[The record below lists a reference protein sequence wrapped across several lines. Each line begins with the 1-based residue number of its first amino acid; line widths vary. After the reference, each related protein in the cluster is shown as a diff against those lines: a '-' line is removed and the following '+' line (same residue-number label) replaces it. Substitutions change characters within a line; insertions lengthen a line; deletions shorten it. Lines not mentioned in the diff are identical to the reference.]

1 MNIRETVQQF
11 KNCSPLS
18 GTDDA
23 WQWSPAPGLNFSGVL
38 SADGERL
45 FQFSFRGPAD
55 ETVCREVLEFTREH
69 TDVLSRDRPLNVAEG
84 LRTTTRGFEAVAT
97 LPPGVHLH
105 YEYENP
111 DFNPFV
117 FVVFPG
123 YRCEFAGD
131 ESEPETLARR
141 RLINPSVL
149 DREPSPFLKMRY
161 DNTRTLSRSKGKDR
175 GIAAIN
181 VLLRELPLLEDAPG
195 SFVEFENRHREVWHV
210 TWQPERG
217 WLLAEGTGGG
227 EGREITLDALRTFAH
242 EQLRR

>member
-1 MNIRETVQQF
+1 MNIRETVEQF
-11 KNCSPLS
+11 KGCSPLA
-18 GTDDA
+18 GVDDA
-23 WQWSPAPGLNFSGVL
+23 WQWSPAPGLHFSGIL
-38 SADGERL
+38 SADRTRL
-45 FQFSFRGPAD
+45 FHFVYADSAD
-55 ETVCREVLEFTREH
+55 EAIVPEVLIFAREH
-69 TDVLSRDRPLNVAEG
+69 SAELTADRPLS
-84 LRTTTRGFEAVAT
+84 AVAGLSCSERDFDT
-97 LPPGVHLH
+97 LASLPPSIHRQYQ
-105 YEYENP
+105 YELPE
-111 DFNPFV
+111 FTPFV
-117 FVVFPG
+117 VVVFPG

-210 TWQPERG
+210 TWQPDRG
-217 WLLAEGTGGG
+217 WLVAEGTGGG
-227 EGREITLDALRTFAH
+227 ESREITLDALRTFAH
-242 EQLRR
+242 EQLHR